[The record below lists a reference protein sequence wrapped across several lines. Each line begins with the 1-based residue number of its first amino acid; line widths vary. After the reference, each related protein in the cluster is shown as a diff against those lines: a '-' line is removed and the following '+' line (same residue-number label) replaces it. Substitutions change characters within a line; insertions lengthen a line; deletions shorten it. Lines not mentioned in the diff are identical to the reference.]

1 LSDGHPNPCPA
12 SGRYDNRVMTV
23 DAVVLDEG
31 RVLLIRRKNEPFRDY
46 WALPGGYMD
55 FNETAQEAA
64 HRELEEETGLT
75 AAASIFVGLFDE
87 PGRHPR
93 QVVSAAFLVPDWEG
107 ELKAGD
113 DAVEAAW
120 FPVDTLP
127 EQLAF
132 DHRQIINQALGTE

>member
-1 LSDGHPNPCPA
+1 
-12 SGRYDNRVMTV
+12 MTV
-23 DAVVLDEG
+23 DAVVVDEG
-31 RVLLIRRKNEPFRDY
+31 RVLLIRRKNEPCQGA

-64 HRELEEETGLT
+64 HRELEEETGLA

-93 QVVSAAFLVPDWEG
+93 QVVSAAYLVPDWEG

-113 DAVEAAW
+113 DAAEAAW
-120 FPVDTLP
+120 FPVDALP

-132 DHRQIINQALGTE
+132 DHRHIIEKALGAE